1 MTLDISFFSDM
12 VIDLLA
18 YKPILSEITHKY
30 MTAVNM
36 YAYLFV
42 FLLPFYLYN
51 DPYFAVR
58 NITHLYLALC
68 SGIYMYNKNYLVWFG
83 VPSTFIIDRILKLQ
97 HDTIVYMMVII
108 VIATSVEYIL
118 MFANMFKILYTNRD
132 FHEYI
137 ITLMNQYDEPA
148 YEYVDE
154 HSDEQINEQAYEPVE
169 QQVNEPVEQPIEQ
182 QVDEP
187 VEQPVE
193 QQVDE
198 PVDESV
204 EQQVEQQVNEP
215 VEQPVEQQ
223 VEHPVEQIIGRSI
236 DQPVDEDLSDLPELI

>member
-1 MTLDISFFSDM
+1 MTFDTSFFSDM
-12 VIDLLA
+12 MADAMA

-68 SGIYMYNKNYLVWFG
+68 SGIYMYKKNYLVWFG

-108 VIATSVEYIL
+108 VIATSVEYIRTIAR
-118 MFANMFKILYTNRD
+118 MFNIVFTNTEFNEFVD
-132 FHEYI
+132 TI
-137 ITLMNQYDEPA
+137 VNQYDEP
-148 YEYVDE
+148 VDE
-154 HSDEQINEQAYEPVE
+154 QVDEPV
-169 QQVNEPVEQPIEQ
+169 EQ

-187 VEQPVE
+187 VEQQVDEPVE

-198 PVDESV
+198 PV
-204 EQQVEQQVNEP
+204 EQQVDE
-215 VEQPVEQQ
+215 PVEQQ

>member
-1 MTLDISFFSDM
+1 MTLEMSFSDM
-12 VIDLLA
+12 MADVMA
-18 YKPILSEITHKY
+18 YKPILNDIKHKY

-108 VIATSVEYIL
+108 VIATSVEYIRTIAR
-118 MFANMFKILYTNRD
+118 MFNIVFTNNEFNEFVD
-132 FHEYI
+132 AI
-137 ITLMNQYDEPA
+137 VNQYDEP
-148 YEYVDE
+148 VDE
-154 HSDEQINEQAYEPVE
+154 PVDEQVE
-169 QQVNEPVEQPIEQ
+169 QQVDDPVDEQVEQQVDDPVDEQVEQQVDEPVDDP
-182 QVDEP
+182 VDEP

-193 QQVDE
+193 QQG
-198 PVDESV
+198 
-204 EQQVEQQVNEP
+204 EQQVNEP

-223 VEHPVEQIIGRSI
+223 VNEPVEHPVEQIIGRLI